1 MRWRS
6 DLQTEE
12 FSRQMPIG
20 KMQDPMHR
28 TPSFDLAI
36 AEPRSQGQKE
46 PDDNVLSEN
55 SPGEGYDHHEE
66 FIEGPEPDQF
76 WIVEMFWDRILVQG
90 STPPEGGQ
98 GAAAQKVNCG
108 TLAIMKRGRSVQTV
122 PVTEAVTIGMPVPAP
137 TPTPTGI
144 AT

>member
-28 TPSFDLAI
+28 TPSFDFAI

-46 PDDNVLSEN
+46 PDDNVLSEINMMPQVKGITITRN
-55 SPGEGYDHHEE
+55 SSRVQNPISSGSSRCFG
-66 FIEGPEPDQF
+66 IEYWSKDQLRQR
-76 WIVEMFWDRILVQG
+76 EDKERQPKG
-90 STPPEGGQ
+90 
-98 GAAAQKVNCG
+98 
-108 TLAIMKRGRSVQTV
+108 
-122 PVTEAVTIGMPVPAP
+122 
-137 TPTPTGI
+137 
-144 AT
+144 